1 MDFAKSMIDKLNVEQ
16 IKIELMNTAY
26 ANDQTFISRRNPR
39 ILFAWYIL
47 FGIAPWFI
55 HNEVILF
62 GLLAAT
68 ILTTIMTKV
77 SRLILLILI
86 LGLLGQGGYLLVA
99 SLFFGGDWTILQPL
113 LMLTVKLSV
122 VSLASITVFCSMTP
136 EKLSVGLLSI
146 GVPGQVAFSISY
158 GYRMLP
164 LLLEEYNHVFMS
176 YRLRGKAPSKKGIF
190 YWRSICYFIKL
201 AVMSFY
207 PLLLSTAKRART
219 TVEALETKGSKNAF
233 KNPKV
238 KKLKLASLQMGK
250 DDFAFLFISI
260 LYVIVLFL
268 TASHYDK

>member
-1 MDFAKSMIDKLNVEQ
+1 MDYAKSIIDKLSVEQ

-26 ANDQTFISRRNPR
+26 ANDQTFIAKLDPR
-39 ILFAWYIL
+39 ILFIWYGF

-68 ILTTIMTKV
+68 IITTIMTKV

-86 LGLLGQGGYLLVA
+86 LGLLGQGGYLLIA
-99 SLFFGGDWTILQPL
+99 SLFFGGDLAILQPL
-113 LMLTVKLSV
+113 LMLTVKLAV
-122 VSLASITVFCSMTP
+122 ISLASITVFCSMSP

-176 YRLRGKAPSKKGIF
+176 YRLRGKAPAKKGIL
-190 YWRSICYFIKL
+190 YWRSASYFIKL

-233 KNPKV
+233 KNPQV
-238 KKLKLASLQMGK
+238 KKLKLASLRIGQN
-250 DDFAFLFISI
+250 DYAFLIASI
-260 LYVIVLFL
+260 LYVTVLYV
-268 TASHYDK
+268 TGSYY